1 MDPITTGIGGALLA
15 RALPEERRGPIGVW
29 VMVGAA
35 MFPDIDILAPLVTGD
50 PLANYTIHRGY
61 THSFVGVLTLAP
73 LLALGFLAIG
83 RATGKDKDYKRLW
96 GLCSLALL
104 WHIFTDVPTT
114 WGTIVFFPFS
124 WQRVAW
130 DWIFIIDLYY
140 TGLLAL
146 PLLLGWIY
154 TRRDPAILRGG
165 QAAGRPPG
173 NESRW
178 WRVLGAWLPIN
189 GFVHAV
195 LTFAGRALNEELP
208 FMVYVV
214 ASAIIASV
222 LIAPM
227 LGGWG
232 FRLRSETFARA
243 GLVVFGCYVALTAV
257 AHSVALRRVETLVE
271 RRGLEVQSVA
281 ALPQPLSPLR
291 WAGMVLTEEGVY
303 VSRFRLFDG
312 GNDNAPSQ
320 KSQLRFYP
328 SDDNEYVARAREIPS
343 AKTYLWFARYPVA
356 RYSNSDGRHIVEFA
370 AMRFNVGGLPDE
382 FMRLRF
388 GFRVVFDA
396 EGELVSAGRPSRN

>member
-1 MDPITTGIGGALLA
+1 MDPITTGIGGALIA
-15 RALPEERRGPIGVW
+15 KALPEERRGPIGVW

-50 PLANYTIHRGY
+50 PLATYTIHRGY

-83 RATGKDKDYKRLW
+83 RATGKDKSYRRLW

-114 WGTIVFFPFS
+114 WGTIVFWPFS

-140 TGLLAL
+140 TGLLAM

-154 TRRDPAILRGG
+154 TRRERGH
-165 QAAGRPPG
+165 
-173 NESRW
+173 EFRW
-178 WRVLGAWLPIN
+178 WRVLGAWLPVN
-189 GFVHAV
+189 AFVHAV
-195 LTFAGRALNEELP
+195 LTFAGRALNEKIS
-208 FMVYVV
+208 FGVYVA
-214 ASAIIASV
+214 ASAILAVILV
-222 LIAPM
+222 APM
-227 LGGWG
+227 IRRTGGWG
-232 FRLRSETFARA
+232 FRMRSETFARA
-243 GLVVFGCYVALTAV
+243 GLVVFAGYVALTAV

-303 VSRFRLFDG
+303 MSRFRLFDG

-320 KSQLRFYP
+320 KPQLRYYP
-328 SDDNEYVARAREIPS
+328 SADPENEFVARAREIPS

-356 RYSNSDGRHIVEFA
+356 RYSNSDGRHIVDFA

-382 FMRLRF
+382 EMRLRF

>member
-1 MDPITTGIGGALLA
+1 MDPFTTGIGAALIA
-15 RALPEERRGPIGVW
+15 QALPEKRRGPIGVW

-61 THSFVGVLTLAP
+61 THSFIGVLTLAP
-73 LLALGFLAIG
+73 LLALIF
-83 RATGKDKDYKRLW
+83 RATGKDKSYRRLW

-104 WHIFTDVPTT
+104 WHIFTDAPTT

-140 TGLLAL
+140 TGLLVM

-154 TRRDPAILRGG
+154 VRGG
-165 QAAGRPPG
+165 SPNSPQKD
-173 NESRW
+173 ELRW
-178 WRVLGAWLPIN
+178 WRVLGAWFPIN
-189 GFVHAV
+189 AFVHAV
-195 LTFAGRALNEELP
+195 LTFAGRALNEEIP
-208 FMVYVV
+208 FMVYVA
-214 ASAIIASV
+214 ASAVIASI

-227 LGGWG
+227 IGTSGGWG
-232 FRLRSETFARA
+232 FRMRSETFARA
-243 GLVVFGCYVALTAV
+243 GLVVFAGYVALTAV
-257 AHSVALRRVETLVE
+257 AHSVALEKVVALAEQEGLKPE
-271 RRGLEVQSVA
+271 RIA

-303 VSRFRLFDG
+303 MNRFRLFD
-312 GNDNAPSQ
+312 NATP
-320 KSQLRFYP
+320 QLRLYP
-328 SDDNEYVARAREIPS
+328 SAGLENEYVARAREVPS
-343 AKTYLWFARYPVA
+343 AKTYLWFARFPVA
-356 RYSNSDGRHIVEFA
+356 RYSNSGGRHIVDFA
-370 AMRFNVGGLPDE
+370 AMRFNLGGLPDE

-396 EGELVSAGRPSRN
+396 EGELISAGRPSRN